1 MTMKL
6 WRNRNMLEQEEL
18 IELKNKLTNGMVF
31 KSYRALCENMGLKK
45 GEGNTRRANMKKLDA
60 ICTYHKQGN
69 SIVIDEVFDAPLLI
83 EDNRKGKQPSN
94 FPQFK
99 VDEDKWYNKGVYMI
113 KLDNQVYIGSTV
125 NFRGRFIEH
134 KGKRSM
140 EHTKEL
146 LKQGGEFFILH
157 DMNDIEDIEL
167 IRQVE
172 EEYILFYTHE
182 TDYDVVNRRINTST
196 YEKPKKPKIKYK
208 SIKIEENRLSEVLEI
223 LDERGVCYKYK

>member
-1 MTMKL
+1 
-6 WRNRNMLEQEEL
+6 MLEQEEL
-18 IELKNKLTNGMVF
+18 MELKNKLTNGMVF
-31 KSYRALCENMGLKK
+31 KSYRALCKHMNWESTG
-45 GEGNTRRANMKKLDA
+45 GNTRMANIKKLNA

-69 SIVIDEVFDAPLLI
+69 SIIIDEVFDAPLPI

-125 NFRGRFIEH
+125 NFRDRFIQH
-134 KGKRSM
+134 RRKGGM
-140 EHTKEL
+140 THTKEL

-167 IRQVE
+167 IRRVE

-182 TDYDVVNRRINTST
+182 TDYDVINRRMGTFK
-196 YEKPKKPKIKYK
+196 KPKKSKEPKIKYK
-208 SIKIEENRLSEVLEI
+208 TIKIEENRLSEVLEI
-223 LDERGVCYKYK
+223 LEERGVHYEYR

>member
-1 MTMKL
+1 MNKDK
-6 WRNRNMLEQEEL
+6 NEIEEL

-31 KSYRALCENMGLKK
+31 KSYRALCENMNWESTG
-45 GEGNTRRANMKKLDA
+45 GNTRMANIKKLNA

-69 SIVIDEVFDAPLLI
+69 SIIIDEVFDTPLPI
-83 EDNRKGKQPSN
+83 EDSRKGRQHSN

-125 NFRGRFIEH
+125 NFRDRFIQH
-134 KGKRSM
+134 RRKGGM
-140 EHTKEL
+140 THTKEL

-157 DMNDIEDIEL
+157 DMSDIEDIEL
-167 IRQVE
+167 IRMVE

-182 TDYDVVNRRINTST
+182 TDYDVVNRRMSTSA
-196 YEKPKKPKIKYK
+196 YKKTKKSKEPKIKYK
-208 SIKIEENRLSEVLEI
+208 TIKIEENRLSEVLEI
-223 LDERGVCYKYK
+223 LEERGVYYKYR

>member
-1 MTMKL
+1 MVVKNYKELCILVEEEIKDGNSKKAQMKDFE
-6 WRNRNMLEQEEL
+6 RY
-18 IELKNKLTNGMVF
+18 F
-31 KSYRALCENMGLKK
+31 K
-45 GEGNTRRANMKKLDA
+45 
-60 ICTYHKQGN
+60 YHKQGN
-69 SIVIDEVFDAPLLI
+69 SIVIDEVFDAPLPI

-125 NFRGRFIEH
+125 NFRDRFIQH
-134 KGKRSM
+134 RRKGGM
-140 EHTKEL
+140 THTKEL

-167 IRQVE
+167 IRRVE

-182 TDYDVVNRRINTST
+182 TDYDVINRRMGTFK
-196 YEKPKKPKIKYK
+196 KPKKSKEPKIKYK
-208 SIKIEENRLSEVLEI
+208 TIKIEENRLSEVLEI
-223 LDERGVCYKYK
+223 LEERGVHYEYR

>member
-1 MTMKL
+1 M
-6 WRNRNMLEQEEL
+6 
-18 IELKNKLTNGMVF
+18 
-31 KSYRALCENMGLKK
+31 
-45 GEGNTRRANMKKLDA
+45 ANIKKLNA

-69 SIVIDEVFDAPLLI
+69 SIIIDEVFDAPLPI

-125 NFRGRFIEH
+125 NFRDRFIQH
-134 KGKRSM
+134 RRKGGM
-140 EHTKEL
+140 THTKEL

-167 IRQVE
+167 IRRVE

-182 TDYDVVNRRINTST
+182 TDYDVINRRMGTFK
-196 YEKPKKPKIKYK
+196 KPKKSKEPKIKYK
-208 SIKIEENRLSEVLEI
+208 TIKIEENRLSEVLEI
-223 LDERGVCYKYK
+223 LEERGVHYEYR

>member
-1 MTMKL
+1 MSKDKNEM
-6 WRNRNMLEQEEL
+6 EEL

-45 GEGNTRRANMKKLDA
+45 GEGNTRKANMKKLDA

-69 SIVIDEVFDAPLLI
+69 SIVIDEIFDTPLLI
-83 EDNRKGKQPSN
+83 EDSRKGKQHSN
-94 FPQFK
+94 FPHFK
-99 VDEDKWYNKGVYMI
+99 VGEDKWYNKGVYMI
-113 KLDNQVYIGSTV
+113 KLDNQVYIDSTV
-125 NFRGRFIEH
+125 NFRDRFIQH
-134 KGKRSM
+134 RRKGGM
-140 EHTKEL
+140 THTKEL
-146 LKQGGEFFILH
+146 LDNGGEFFILH

-182 TDYDVVNRRINTST
+182 TDYDVVNRRMSASAF
-196 YEKPKKPKIKYK
+196 EKPKKPKIKYK

-223 LDERGVCYKYK
+223 LEERGVYYKYR

>member
-1 MTMKL
+1 MY
-6 WRNRNMLEQEEL
+6 N
-18 IELKNKLTNGMVF
+18 F
-31 KSYRALCENMGLKK
+31 
-45 GEGNTRRANMKKLDA
+45 
-60 ICTYHKQGN
+60 
-69 SIVIDEVFDAPLLI
+69 IDKIYKTPLPK
-83 EDNRKGKQPSN
+83 EDNVRNTKN
-94 FPQFK
+94 YPQFK

-134 KGKRSM
+134 KGKGSM

-157 DMNDIEDIEL
+157 DMSDIEDIEL

-196 YEKPKKPKIKYK
+196 YEKPKKSKIKYK

>member
-1 MTMKL
+1 MNKDKNEM
-6 WRNRNMLEQEEL
+6 EEL

-31 KSYRALCENMGLKK
+31 KSYRALCENMNWKPTGGDTKV
-45 GEGNTRRANMKKLDA
+45 ANMKKLDA

-146 LKQGGEFFILH
+146 LKQGGKFFILH
-157 DMNDIEDIEL
+157 DMSDIEDIEL

-223 LDERGVCYKYK
+223 LDERGVCYKYR

>member
-1 MTMKL
+1 
-6 WRNRNMLEQEEL
+6 MLEQEEL
-18 IELKNKLTNGMVF
+18 MELKNKLTNGMVF

-94 FPQFK
+94 FSQFK

-134 KGKRSM
+134 RNYKGVMK
-140 EHTKEL
+140 HTQEL

-167 IRQVE
+167 IRQIE

-182 TDYDVVNRRINTST
+182 TDYDVVNRRMNTSAF
-196 YEKPKKPKIKYK
+196 EKPKKSEKPKIKYK

-223 LDERGVCYKYK
+223 LEERGVHYEYR